1 MNIDNDFETIR
12 KSLTGDKKTDVNL
25 LFHAIDEYSGR
36 PYAAELINRIGSL
49 LGEIIN
55 GCDVKTAEFLNDYIQ
70 KQVRK
75 NYDNKLEEIKTLVDS
90 GKYEEALA
98 RSYSLEKELMN
109 SIEKAKSSN
118 PGNTYSFRFYFSPME
133 YDIGDIYFPGNNILL
148 PIDPVSLYT
157 LRGQAL
163 FFLKRDEEAIDS
175 IRKGFDYDPCS
186 VDLCFLLADIEK
198 ERYRS
203 ISYLSYLEKAKEY
216 MYQENDFF
224 RYLKYLLDYYTN
236 MEKEEK
242 TAKELEFL
250 LKNAKTY
257 KSLVNPSMKD
267 AKLRTRQN
275 NILKHLSLKG
285 IDFHVSDTVLNVAI
299 SAYRECSS
307 TGDQEG
313 TNYYKAVLNTF
324 LTPQDKKHLGI

>member
-1 MNIDNDFETIR
+1 MNIDTDFETIR
-12 KSLTGDKKTDVNL
+12 KSLTGDKKNDVNL
-25 LFHAIDEYSGR
+25 LFHAIDEYSDR
-36 PYAAELINRIGSL
+36 PYAAELINRIGDL

-55 GCDVKTAEFLNDYIQ
+55 GCDQKTAEFLNDYIQ
-70 KQVRK
+70 RQVRK
-75 NYDNKLEEIKTLVDS
+75 NYDQKLNEIKKLVDN
-90 GKYEEALA
+90 GKYEEALTA
-98 RSYSLEKELMN
+98 SYELEKELMN
-109 SIEKAKSSN
+109 SIEKAKSAN
-118 PGNTYSFRFYFSPME
+118 PGNNYSFRFYFSPME
-133 YDIGDIYFPGNNILL
+133 YDIGNLYFPGNNILL

-203 ISYLSYLEKAKEY
+203 ISYLSYIEKAKEY

-224 RYLKYLLDYYTN
+224 RYLRYLIDFYTN
-236 MEKEEK
+236 IEKEKK

-250 LKNAKTY
+250 LKYAKTY
-257 KSLVNPSMKD
+257 KSLVTPSMKD
-267 AKLRTRQN
+267 AKLRSRQN
-275 NILKHLSLKG
+275 TILKHLALKG
-285 IDFHVSDTVLNVAI
+285 IDFHVSETVLTTAV
-299 SAYRECSS
+299 SAYRDCLA
-307 TGDQEG
+307 TGDHEG

-324 LTPQDKKHLGI
+324 LTPKDKKELGI